1 MVEIKTS
8 KNSPINGLH
17 TMLKH
22 KQKQQKED
30 AKYESEGQADSINK
44 YPKQTY
50 YGQRKLCNKES
61 FLNFNKKL
69 FINFSVSVLILSLL
83 FLLRRL

>member
-1 MVEIKTS
+1 MVEIKIIKST
-8 KNSPINGLH
+8 PIGKHHKILLH
-17 TMLKH
+17 H
-22 KQKQQKED
+22 QQQQKED

-69 FINFSVSVLILSLL
+69 FINFSVSVLILLL
-83 FLLRRL
+83 YLLRRF